1 MDSSIITA
9 IKTIQEAMIEAT
21 EKMISDHIIM
31 IVRDLARHD
40 GDGLTVKIN
49 IPIQANVARIFMEP
63 TIEWKRK
70 YKQKFDAQPVK
81 IDLLQ
86 SEIDFSS
93 PGQS

>member
-1 MDSSIITA
+1 MTS
-9 IKTIQEAMIEAT
+9 AT
-21 EKMISDHIIM
+21 EKMITDHVVM
-31 IVRDLARHD
+31 IVRDLAQRD
-40 GDGLTVKIN
+40 GCEGLTVRIN
-49 IPIQANVARIFMEP
+49 IPIKANLARIMMEP
-63 TIEWKRK
+63 TIEWERK